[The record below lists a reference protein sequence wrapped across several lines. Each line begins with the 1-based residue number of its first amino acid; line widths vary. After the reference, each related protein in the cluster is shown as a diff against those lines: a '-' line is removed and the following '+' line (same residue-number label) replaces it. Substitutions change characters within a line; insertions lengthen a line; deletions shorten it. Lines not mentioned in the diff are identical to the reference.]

1 MDFFFPAQRKKN
13 FSEKCDA
20 LRANIHIYAHHNA
33 VREEPK
39 SQLQS
44 LKLK

>member
-1 MDFFFPAQRKKN
+1 V
-13 FSEKCDA
+13 
-20 LRANIHIYAHHNA
+20 RAYVGVHVWVF